1 MPKLND
7 SNMVQGKLPTG
18 SYGYSHT
25 SLDELG
31 ATEYTLVTIVV
42 DQSGS
47 VSPFKSDME
56 AAIKEVVKSCAH
68 SPRAD
73 NLMLRL
79 VGFDNSV
86 VEIHGFKLLE
96 NCNLADYD
104 HCMTI
109 GGATALYDASEN
121 SVVATTDYSKK
132 LVDNDFNTNGIVFII
147 TDGDDNN
154 SAMNSASV
162 GKAVQKA
169 MATEALESIVTVLI
183 GVGTVSNPGLSTR
196 LDQFKNDSGLSQYV
210 EIGNANAKTL
220 AKLAAFVSKSISSQ
234 SQSLGSGVASTP
246 IPLDL

>member
-7 SNMVQGKLPTG
+7 ANMVNGKLPTG

-31 ATEYTLVTIVV
+31 ATEYTLVTIAV

-47 VSPFKSDME
+47 VSLFKSEME

-79 VGFDNSV
+79 VGFDNV
-86 VEIHGFKLLE
+86 VDEIHGFKLLE

-104 HCMTI
+104 DCMTI
-109 GGATALYDASEN
+109 GGSTALYDASEN
-121 SVVATTDYSKK
+121 SVVATTDYAKK
-132 LVDNDFNTNGIVFII
+132 LVDNDFNANAIVFII
-147 TDGDDNN
+147 TDGDNN
-154 SAMNSASV
+154 DSALGSDAV

-183 GVGTVSNPGLSTR
+183 GVGTNVNPGLSAR
-196 LDQFKNDSGLSQYV
+196 LDQFKKDSGLSQYV

-220 AKLAAFVSKSISSQ
+220 AKLADFVSKSISSQ

>member
-7 SNMVQGKLPTG
+7 ENMVSGKLPTG

-25 SLDELG
+25 SLNELG

-47 VSPFKSDME
+47 VSPFKSEME
-56 AAIKEVVKSCAH
+56 AAIKEVIKSCAR

-79 VGFDNSV
+79 VGFDSSV
-86 VEIHGFKLLE
+86 IEIHGFKLLE

-121 SVVATTDYSKK
+121 SIVATTDYAKK

-147 TDGDDNN
+147 TDGDDND

-162 GKAVQKA
+162 DNAVQKA
-169 MATEALESIVTVLI
+169 MVTEALESIVTVLI
-183 GVGTVSNPGLSTR
+183 GVGTNVNPGLSFR
-196 LDQFKNDSGLSQYV
+196 LDEFKNDSGLSQYV

-246 IPLDL
+246 ISLEI